1 MVSTIHITDKD
12 FMVEEACLIMTPKLI
27 EGYLNLPYVK
37 TNPQWYVMDIFYG
50 FIAHF
55 MNHTAL
61 EMRLEANIV
70 IIKEE
75 GGSSSVNQAYH
86 KEVAKTEKGYNT
98 RTLPNFV
105 G

>member
-37 TNPQWYVMDIFYG
+37 TNPQWYVMDVLYG

-61 EMRLEANIV
+61 EMMLESNI
-70 IIKEE
+70 ISIKKEAD
-75 GGSSSVNQAYH
+75 SSSFNQA
-86 KEVAKTEKGYNT
+86 
-98 RTLPNFV
+98 
-105 G
+105 